1 MKIRVDSTVQKLLFD
16 PFQNVYIGIQCLDF
30 RQCVGLN
37 GLSCAECPFINN
49 TEVDLEDII
58 KVYLKERT
66 ENEND

>member
-1 MKIRVDSTVQKLLFD
+1 MRISVEGTVQKLLFD

-30 RQCVGLN
+30 TECAGLH
-37 GLSCAECPFINN
+37 GLICAECPFNNN

-66 ENEND
+66 ENEDN